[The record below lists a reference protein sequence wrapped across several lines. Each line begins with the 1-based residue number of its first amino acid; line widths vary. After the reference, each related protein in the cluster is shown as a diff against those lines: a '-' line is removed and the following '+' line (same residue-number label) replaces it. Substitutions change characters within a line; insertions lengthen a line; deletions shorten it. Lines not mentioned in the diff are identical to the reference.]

1 MPSSALR
8 IARKTDLSGW
18 LRRGAPYHYL
28 AGGASPARGAC
39 KMSDDEH
46 VAQET
51 LTNPQE
57 EEEGFLEE
65 EEKREEAEMGRNSG
79 SAEDPPAGLLT
90 DDQNENNE
98 DGKRRRRMSD
108 EQRTFMRVLG
118 DTDYHSDDYISG
130 VESKEEEKDKEEE
143 EVANRETSEDEL
155 FGQDETK
162 AKKKRQVI
170 SDRKE
175 KMRILFDIDCDSDYF
190 LSESE
195 AKEEEEVANRET
207 SEDELFGQDETKAEK
222 KRQVISVKKKV
233 MMFFGDTDCDSDDF
247 LFESESEQEEEGADK
262 ETSEDTDG
270 SDGQSEDKDEREA
283 ERETPRDLLT
293 DRYRLEVLK
302 GTRDPASP
310 LHALLHDNDAL
321 RVIFCHV
328 DDWRF
333 RKAIR
338 HGPCHGSVPFGH
350 DCFSVQNLTEFPFGP
365 PEVNPEDQWVE
376 DEWQELV
383 AEQLICWPPPQ
394 DLNINMMPFDLRR
407 PNQTLPPDCLPY
419 LECLFRSALKDYFQE
434 LQSSEANI
442 AYLTI
447 HEGKVAK
454 DTSQRRPGL
463 HTESPGFVRSPCAM
477 EFQYDDLS
485 WGGGS
490 FVGGKRTGGI
500 YMASNVAESTKVWD
514 VKIRKP
520 VIGKLGDIEHLRKHL
535 GDGHFMEPDKL
546 YWMTDTTPHESLPMK
561 EDTYRQY
568 VRLVVGKVT
577 VWYRDHSTPN
587 PYGVQP
593 DAVILEGDKFQD
605 Q

>member
-1 MPSSALR
+1 
-8 IARKTDLSGW
+8 
-18 LRRGAPYHYL
+18 
-28 AGGASPARGAC
+28 
-39 KMSDDEH
+39 
-46 VAQET
+46 
-51 LTNPQE
+51 
-57 EEEGFLEE
+57 
-65 EEKREEAEMGRNSG
+65 
-79 SAEDPPAGLLT
+79 
-90 DDQNENNE
+90 
-98 DGKRRRRMSD
+98 
-108 EQRTFMRVLG
+108 
-118 DTDYHSDDYISG
+118 
-130 VESKEEEKDKEEE
+130 
-143 EVANRETSEDEL
+143 
-155 FGQDETK
+155 
-162 AKKKRQVI
+162 
-170 SDRKE
+170 
-175 KMRILFDIDCDSDYF
+175 
-190 LSESE
+190 
-195 AKEEEEVANRET
+195 
-207 SEDELFGQDETKAEK
+207 
-222 KRQVISVKKKV
+222 
-233 MMFFGDTDCDSDDF
+233 
-247 LFESESEQEEEGADK
+247 
-262 ETSEDTDG
+262 
-270 SDGQSEDKDEREA
+270 
-283 ERETPRDLLT
+283 
-293 DRYRLEVLK
+293 
-302 GTRDPASP
+302 
-310 LHALLHDNDAL
+310 
-321 RVIFCHV
+321 
-328 DDWRF
+328 
-333 RKAIR
+333 
-338 HGPCHGSVPFGH
+338 
-350 DCFSVQNLTEFPFGP
+350 
-365 PEVNPEDQWVE
+365 
-376 DEWQELV
+376 
-383 AEQLICWPPPQ
+383 
-394 DLNINMMPFDLRR
+394 MMPFDLRR

-477 EFQYDDLS
+477 KFQYDDLS